1 MKREDTMIISLLRE
15 DSRMSLTKMSRLT
28 KIPVSTIYEK
38 IRTFNKGAI
47 RKHTSIV
54 DFSQFGYN
62 TKANVLMKAK
72 KTNLQ
77 QLREQLI
84 ICPYLNNLYR
94 VNNGF
99 DFMAE
104 FIFKTAK
111 EMEEYLETMGK
122 KFELEKEEVYYVVD
136 EIKREEFMSK
146 HKWLMM
152 EN

>member
-1 MKREDTMIISLLRE
+1 MKKEDIVIISLLRE
-15 DSRMSLTKMSRLT
+15 NSRMSLTEMSRLT
-28 KIPVSTIYEK
+28 KIPISTIYEK
-38 IRTFNKGAI
+38 LRFFNKGAI
-47 RKHTSIV
+47 KKHTSIV
-54 DFSQFGYN
+54 DFSQFGYSA
-62 TKANVLMKAK
+62 KAKVLMKAK
-72 KTNLQ
+72 KANLQ

-84 ICPYLNNLYR
+84 ICPYLNNLDR

-99 DFMAE
+99 DYMAE

-111 EMEEYLETMGK
+111 EMEEYLENMGK
-122 KFELEKEEVYYVVD
+122 VYELEKEEVYYIVD